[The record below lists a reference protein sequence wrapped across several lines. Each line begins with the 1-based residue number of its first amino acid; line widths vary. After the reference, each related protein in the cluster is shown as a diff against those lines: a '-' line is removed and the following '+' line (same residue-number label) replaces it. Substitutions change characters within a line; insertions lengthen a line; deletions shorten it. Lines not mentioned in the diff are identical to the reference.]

1 MKRSFV
7 VYEPYKLKYLPNKQY
22 IGDTVMFESFK
33 KKPKKERVA
42 IIVLLSVVL
51 FVILLSVLTD
61 IIFPGSV
68 FARIIDNSIG
78 KFFNIANFFANS
90 YVTIL
95 ECVAIVF
102 FLWLLDK
109 LLAIFIKL
117 FVKKGGRYGVIA
129 DIFRSFLKYGIV
141 IAAIFMILDA
151 WGVET
156 KTLLAGAGI
165 LALAISFGAQSL
177 IEDTISGIF
186 LLFEKQFAVGDVV
199 QVGDFRGVVKS
210 IGLRITKIEDINGDL
225 KIINNSDI
233 RGAINTS
240 TAPSPAICDISVSYD
255 EDIHRV
261 EEVIL
266 SHLDQIRA
274 RIPEIQEGPYYQ
286 GVQKLADSAVVIR
299 IYARCPELKRYQVM
313 RNINREMKILFDE
326 HGIQIPFNQL
336 VVHMNKEESPK
347 KED

>member
-1 MKRSFV
+1 M
-7 VYEPYKLKYLPNKQY
+7 L
-22 IGDTVMFESFK
+22 ESFK
-33 KKPKKERVA
+33 KKSKKERIA

-51 FVILLSVLTD
+51 FVILLSVLAD
-61 IIFPGSV
+61 VIFPGSV
-68 FARIIDNSIG
+68 FSRIIDNSIG
-78 KFFNIANFFANS
+78 KFFNIADFFANN
-90 YVTIL
+90 YVILL
-95 ECVAIVF
+95 ECCAIVF

-109 LLAIFIKL
+109 VLSLLIRL
-117 FVKKGGRYGVIA
+117 VVKKGGRYGVVA

-141 IAAIFMILDA
+141 FAAIFMILDA

-210 IGLRITKIEDINGDL
+210 IGLRVTKLEDINGDL

-240 TAPSPAICDISVSYD
+240 AAPSPAICDISISYD
-255 EDIHRV
+255 EDIHKV
-261 EEVIL
+261 EEVIRENL
-266 SHLDQIRA
+266 AMIKS
-274 RIPEIQEGPYYQ
+274 RIPDIQEGPYYY
-286 GVQKLADSAVVIR
+286 GVQSLADSAVVIR
-299 IYARCPELKRYQVM
+299 IYAKCPELKRYQVI
-313 RNINREMKILFDE
+313 RDLNREMKLLFDE

-336 VVHMNKEESPK
+336 VIHMEKESK
-347 KED
+347 KE